1 MASDTGFDLE
11 AAGRRIEWYLSDGD
25 RARALTQALF
35 KPADDPLLESFFE
48 FRSNRVT
55 RTVQYA
61 SMLARSQGL
70 SIGLDCFSPS
80 VTRMVGQDLST
91 LDKSCDWIKLMTYP
105 RVFGPA
111 GLPFELNALLKWL
124 RDSCNVNEMEAAQLV
139 ARASGLS
146 FTGNGLNSES
156 MTHEIQRGRNA
167 GITNLLAGIA
177 LVEVEGIHQP
187 KPEQVEADLAA
198 CCNAQADGLVLS
210 WDLWHIHSQF
220 LKSVQVV
227 LQDGNSEWS

>member
-1 MASDTGFDLE
+1 
-11 AAGRRIEWYLSDGD
+11 
-25 RARALTQALF
+25 
-35 KPADDPLLESFFE
+35 
-48 FRSNRVT
+48 
-55 RTVQYA
+55 
-61 SMLARSQGL
+61 
-70 SIGLDCFSPS
+70 
-80 VTRMVGQDLST
+80 MVGQDLST